1 MRRPVVGPGFTVMIT
16 IGLFLLSVP
25 LQGLSQGLSPP
36 GHLEARDM
44 PNDDGKRMF
53 LSWDRMPY
61 DGPDVEYVIFVSEH
75 AEGPFDAEVER
86 LRSDTSYM
94 ADQRWP
100 FWGWEKTKERH
111 FVQISSYVVKEEGK
125 EKQVPLET
133 GNTYYFKVQA
143 TDGMQTAVSEVV
155 SAAPRNNLFNWP
167 KLNNFILMILLCGV
181 VLGFIA
187 HARRKEL
194 FLRRIPG
201 LDAVEEAI
209 GRATEM
215 GKPIYY
221 LTGRLGMSSVS
232 TIAATTILGEIA
244 KKVAAYDAQLKV
256 PHTDPIVMA
265 VCQEIVKEA
274 YIEAG
279 RPDAYQEDINFYV
292 TNDQFS
298 YTAAVDGMMVRERPA
313 ACFFMGFYYAESLL
327 LAEVGS
333 SVGAIQVAGTDAEH
347 QLPFFVTACDY
358 TLIGE
363 ELYAASA
370 YLSREPV
377 LVGTLRGQDIGKAV
391 LMAFIAAGVVLTT
404 LGVLFGAENAVAKV
418 MELFTD
424 F

>member
-1 MRRPVVGPGFTVMIT
+1 MIT
-16 IGLFLLSVP
+16 IGLLLLAPFQV
-25 LQGLSQGLSPP
+25 LSQGLSPP
-36 GHLEARDM
+36 DHLEARDL
-44 PNDDGKRMF
+44 PNDDGKGVF
-53 LSWDRMPY
+53 LGWDRMPY
-61 DGPDVEYVIFVSEH
+61 DGPDVEYVVFVSEH
-75 AEGPFDAEVER
+75 AEGPFDEVER

-100 FWGWEKTKERH
+100 FWGWTKTKERH
-111 FVQISSYVVKEEGK
+111 FVQISSYVRPEGGEEK
-125 EKQVPLET
+125 RLPLET
-133 GNTYYFKVQA
+133 EHAYYFKVQA
-143 TDGMQTAVSEVV
+143 TDGMQTAVSGVAWVV
-155 SAAPRNNLFNWP
+155 PRNNFFNWP
-167 KLNNFILMILLCGV
+167 KLNNFILMILFSGV

-244 KKVAAYDAQLKV
+244 KKVAMYDTQLRV

-265 VCQEIVKEA
+265 VCQEIVKES

-279 RPDAYQEDINFYV
+279 RPDAYQEDINYYV

-313 ACFFMGFYYAESLL
+313 ACFFMGYYYAESLL

-333 SVGAIQVAGTDAEH
+333 SVGAIQIAGTDAEH

-391 LMAFIAAGVVLTT
+391 VMALIAAGVVLTT
-404 LGVLFGAENAVAKV
+404 LGVLFGAENAVAVV